1 MGDRASRIVLVGH
14 CGPDA
19 AMLRSAV
26 RGAVPDA
33 SFETANDDA
42 SLSRAIEGAD
52 LALVNRAL
60 EGTFSAS
67 DGVELIRQLASRR
80 TGERPA
86 LMLVSNYE
94 DAQARAVRAG
104 AVEGFG
110 KLAMYDDA
118 AKERLRRALGA
129 SA

>member
-26 RGAVPDA
+26 RGAIPDA
-33 SFETANDDA
+33 SFESANDDE

-60 EGTFSAS
+60 DGEFSAA
-67 DGVELIRQLASRR
+67 DGVEVIRQLSSRR
-80 TGERPA
+80 GGGRPV

-94 DAQARAVRAG
+94 DAQAQAVQAG

>member
-1 MGDRASRIVLVGH
+1 MAERMKKIVLVGH

-26 RGAVPDA
+26 RGAVADA
-33 SFETANDDA
+33 AFESVNDDETLA
-42 SLSRAIEGAD
+42 GAMDGAD

-60 EGTFSAS
+60 DGTFSAA
-67 DGVELIRQLASRR
+67 DGVELIGRLASRR
-80 TGERPA
+80 SGGRPV

-94 DAQARAVRAG
+94 DAQARAVQAG
-104 AVEGFG
+104 AAPGFG

-118 AKERLRRALGA
+118 AMERLRRALGV
-129 SA
+129 ST